1 MQHSSSPISSRPS
14 SRPRAALYTLLG
26 SVLLLGATALTA
38 PLARADDL
46 YDVFQR
52 AKQAD
57 PQFQAAQAA
66 RDSALQAKPEARSQ
80 VLPSVGL
87 SGSVTRNRS
96 DITATSFGLP
106 RTSTFT
112 SKTYSLNLDQVLY
125 NHDYFAQL
133 RQADYQVAQAES
145 QFQTARQG
153 LIIRVVQ
160 AYFAVLSAQDNLHF
174 AQAEKK
180 AIGQQLD
187 QAQQRFK
194 VGLTAIT
201 DVREAQARYDQS
213 TAQEIAAKNQLAVS
227 KESLREIIGGQVPS
241 LAGLSDQLPLVTP
254 QPNDIKS
261 WVDAALDN
269 NPQLIVA
276 EKASDVAKEQIER
289 AKAGHYPTLNLVAS
303 HSYTDTGGLFTRTET
318 DDAVGIQLNMPIYQG
333 GGISARVQQAT
344 YQYRQSKD
352 QLEQTR
358 RATER
363 QARSAYLN
371 VISGISAVKARKQ
384 ALKSTQ
390 TALEATQAGYEVGTR
405 TQVDVLNAQQA
416 LYGAERDYAQARYDY
431 ITNTLILRQATGSL
445 TADDLQ
451 RISRWL
457 K

>member
-1 MQHSSSPISSRPS
+1 MQHSTPPLSSRLS
-14 SRPRAALYTLLG
+14 SKPRAARYP
-26 SVLLLGATALTA
+26 LLGALLTLTAALAAA
-38 PLARADDL
+38 PLAHADDL
-46 YDVFQR
+46 FDVYKR
-52 AKQAD
+52 AQQSD

-66 RDSALQAKPEARSQ
+66 RDAALQSKPQARSL
-80 VLPSVGL
+80 VLPDVGL
-87 SGSVTRNRS
+87 SGSVSRNRS
-96 DITATSFGLP
+96 DITATSVGLP
-106 RTSTFT
+106 RTSTYT
-112 SKTYSLNLDQVLY
+112 AKTYSLNLSQVLY

-133 RQADYQVAQAES
+133 RQADYEVAQAES
-145 QFQTARQG
+145 QFQNARQD

-160 AYFAVLSAQDNLHF
+160 AYFAVLSAEDNLHF
-174 AQAEKK
+174 AQAEKT

-187 QAQQRFK
+187 QAKQRFK

-213 TAQEIAAKNQLAVS
+213 VAQEIAAKNQLAVS
-227 KESLREIIGGQVPS
+227 KESLREIIGGSVPD
-241 LAGLSDQLPLVTP
+241 LAGLSDQMPLVTP
-254 QPNDIKS
+254 EPNDIKS

-276 EKASDVAKEQIER
+276 EKAADVAKEQIER
-289 AKAGHYPTLNLVAS
+289 AKAGHYPTLNIVAS
-303 HSYTDTGGLFTRTET
+303 HSYTDTGGLFTRTSN
-318 DDAVGIQLNMPIYQG
+318 DDSVGIQLNLPLYQG
-333 GGISARVQQAT
+333 GGVSSRVEQAT
-344 YQYRQSKD
+344 YQYQQSKD

-371 VISGISAVKARKQ
+371 VIAGISQVEARKQ

-390 TALEATQAGYEVGTR
+390 TALDATQAGYEVGTR

-431 ITNTLILRQATGSL
+431 VTNTLILRQATGSL
-445 TADDLQ
+445 TGDELQ